1 MLRSD
6 LLGCSDVYIVIKRKT
21 CVAGKNAA
29 NRTNKKVTFKNNS
42 PSRSCISKI
51 NNAFE
56 EDLDIAMPM

>member
-6 LLGCSDVYIVIKRKT
+6 LFGCSDAYIVIKRKT

-42 PSRSCISKI
+42 PSISCISKT
-51 NNAFE
+51 NNAFK

>member
-6 LLGCSDVYIVIKRKT
+6 LFGCSDAYIVIKRKT
-21 CVAGKNAA
+21 SVAGKNGA

-51 NNAFE
+51 NNAFK
-56 EDLDIAMPM
+56 EDLDVAMPM